1 MQNIIW
7 LYFIK
12 KIIQKNIE
20 KNLDCKW
27 ERQYLCSTFAKRGG
41 CGAAVGERSS
51 LKKLKKQV

>member
-41 CGAAVGERSS
+41 RGAAVGERS
-51 LKKLKKQV
+51 

>member
-20 KNLDCKW
+20 KNL
-27 ERQYLCSTFAKRGG
+27 
-41 CGAAVGERSS
+41 ERSR
-51 LKKLKKQV
+51 KMN